1 VGLTLEDVVESDEVG
16 LGDIAEDVEGAVD
29 EVVPGV
35 VGVEDMA
42 EDRVVADDVTVALGG
57 GMEPFATALKVAKSA
72 AEGLMAKTIPR

>member
-1 VGLTLEDVVESDEVG
+1 MGLALEDVVESDEVG

-42 EDRVVADDVTVALGG
+42 EDRVVADDVVALEGE
-57 GMEPFATALKVAKSA
+57 MEPLATACAPK
-72 AEGLMAKTIPR
+72 